1 MSNNADKINNRILKA
16 LKRIPAGVNRLAAM
30 VSSVDPSTLS
40 DRHLHT
46 EVNVLLQEIEAA
58 VGHLRTTLRALDV
71 RADAHNENNR
81 GRGGPTLADILRE
94 ATEPCDNP
102 NCPIHGSGVRARA
115 AAAGNGPKN

>member
-46 EVNVLLQEIEAA
+46 GVNVLLQEIEAA

-102 NCPIHGSGVRARA
+102 YCQIHGAGIRARA
-115 AAAGNGPKN
+115 AAENGPKN